1 MEDNEFR
8 LKGLMH
14 TVERLIF
21 PGIAEAVKYLLGSQ
35 AEVLRWACN
44 SCRGMKFNRDLKQH
58 LLRDGIISL

>member
-1 MEDNEFR
+1 
-8 LKGLMH
+8 MH
-14 TVERLIF
+14 TVERLIS

-44 SCRGMKFNRDLKQH
+44 SCRGMKFNRDLKQL